1 MKELPLSNEKKI
13 RRFTEDLET
22 ASPNLA
28 KNKDVILDLVNIEE
42 KAKIYKMKRGD
53 LDVKSNEE
61 KKKDK
66 DEEFED
72 SKNSVNSLQKSFR
85 IRSRRSASDVQEK
98 SVKVEKSDPK
108 QVFYDQKR
116 PIIPTNITN
125 KHLLHNKMQRRPDTT
140 GAKNREKKF
149 VIIEK
154 NKQMDPEPIKKANTS
169 DAKIPQDI
177 PEKTRANCKRED
189 ISQLKEKFKEEFIE
203 KMKVD
208 MGHINHANNT
218 NNNMNYIMNNNN
230 NMYPKTN
237 NMNSNNNN
245 MNTNNMNNNKLM
257 NMNPFMNKLNDLNN
271 NKIEEKNK
279 MNEIGKMNDMN
290 NVNENFFNNLNDT
303 HNTNNNPLDIKK
315 EFSTDL
321 FDEFKFGELL
331 GEGIIFKLI
340 FSS

>member
-1 MKELPLSNEKKI
+1 MERIREVKEITLSNEKKI
-13 RRFTEDLET
+13 RRFTEELET

-42 KAKIYKMKRGD
+42 KSKIYKMKRGD

-61 KKKDK
+61 KKKQD

-85 IRSRRSASDVQEK
+85 IRSRRSTSDIPEK

-108 QVFYDQKR
+108 QVFRDQKR
-116 PIIPTNITN
+116 PVIPTNITN

-169 DAKIPQDI
+169 DAKITQEM
-177 PEKTRANCKRED
+177 PEKTTTRPSSKRED

-208 MGHINHANNT
+208 MGHINH
-218 NNNMNYIMNNNN
+218 NNNMNYIMNNNINMHSN
-230 NMYPKTN
+230 NMK
-237 NMNSNNNN
+237 SNTNNN
-245 MNTNNMNNNKLM
+245 MNTNNMNT
-257 NMNPFMNKLNDLNN
+257 NKLNSNNMTMNSNLNKLADLN
-271 NKIEEKNK
+271 NKIEERNK
-279 MNEIGKMNDMN
+279 IQMNDIVKTNDMN
-290 NVNENFFNNLNDT
+290 NLNENFFSNLNDI

-331 GEGIIFKLI
+331 GEG
-340 FSS
+340 